1 MTSSEARKAQMRQ
14 RLAVLKGRL
23 SGISTELVA
32 EHSSDS
38 EDLAIEREG
47 DEVLESIGNAGLLE
61 IRRIEAALARIELGD
76 YGLCVTCG
84 GQIEPERLDAL
95 PDTPFCRNCA
105 S

>member
-1 MTSSEARKAQMRQ
+1 MQQ
-14 RLAVLKGRL
+14 RLAALKGRL

-32 EHSSDS
+32 EHSSDW

-84 GQIEPERLDAL
+84 GPIEPERLDAL

>member
-84 GQIEPERLDAL
+84 GSIEPERLDAL